1 MEPEHFFCRPQ
12 NTAQKKYEALRAFY
26 VEKRQAEDV
35 AKQFGYKLSS
45 FYSLTR
51 DFKKNLSQE
60 NPDQHFFISKPA
72 GRRPKDDTS
81 ETNQYIIDSRKNY
94 LSVPDIKA
102 ALDAQGETV
111 SEGYIYNLLKKEGF
125 ARLPRR
131 KSTTREKTSASLKI
145 EAPKSYMLDFAP
157 ESFTGQNSFGVLC
170 LLPYLQQYSIDRL
183 IQNSNYPE
191 TGTINRLSSILC
203 FVALKLS
210 NVRRYSADDIWC
222 MDRGLGLF
230 AGLNVLPKTSW
241 YTSYSHRIT
250 SEMNKEFLK
259 GLHQI
264 LLHEGLLS
272 DTSNIDFTTIPY
284 WGDDSHLENN
294 WSGTRNKALAS
305 IAAVLAQDPDSGII
319 TYGDTNV
326 RHQQKNQVAIE
337 FLDFYNA
344 NSGNDLK
351 YLVFDS
357 KFTTYENLAKLGKEI
372 KFLTIRRRGKKIVE
386 ELSQKL
392 PSSWKKVRVTMANGK
407 GRNLRVNDEKIFLKD
422 YGGEVRQ
429 IAITGHGKIKPALL
443 ITNDFD
449 KPCDKLIRKYTG
461 YNGFGGPVRKPPN
474 EPEIKRF

>member
-157 ESFTGQNSFGVLC
+157 ESWFC
-170 LLPYLQQYSIDRL
+170 
-183 IQNSNYPE
+183 
-191 TGTINRLSSILC
+191 
-203 FVALKLS
+203 
-210 NVRRYSADDIWC
+210 
-222 MDRGLGLF
+222 
-230 AGLNVLPKTSW
+230 
-241 YTSYSHRIT
+241 
-250 SEMNKEFLK
+250 
-259 GLHQI
+259 
-264 LLHEGLLS
+264 
-272 DTSNIDFTTIPY
+272 
-284 WGDDSHLENN
+284 
-294 WSGTRNKALAS
+294 
-305 IAAVLAQDPDSGII
+305 
-319 TYGDTNV
+319 
-326 RHQQKNQVAIE
+326 
-337 FLDFYNA
+337 
-344 NSGNDLK
+344 
-351 YLVFDS
+351 
-357 KFTTYENLAKLGKEI
+357 
-372 KFLTIRRRGKKIVE
+372 
-386 ELSQKL
+386 
-392 PSSWKKVRVTMANGK
+392 
-407 GRNLRVNDEKIFLKD
+407 
-422 YGGEVRQ
+422 
-429 IAITGHGKIKPALL
+429 
-443 ITNDFD
+443 
-449 KPCDKLIRKYTG
+449 
-461 YNGFGGPVRKPPN
+461 
-474 EPEIKRF
+474 

>member
-81 ETNQYIIDSRKNY
+81 ETNQYIIDSRKNH

-305 IAAVLAQDPDSGII
+305 IAYQMSITLSGSRQLSCP
-319 TYGDTNV
+319 V
-326 RHQQKNQVAIE
+326 
-337 FLDFYNA
+337 FLY
-344 NSGNDLK
+344 
-351 YLVFDS
+351 
-357 KFTTYENLAKLGKEI
+357 
-372 KFLTIRRRGKKIVE
+372 
-386 ELSQKL
+386 Q
-392 PSSWKKVRVTMANGK
+392 
-407 GRNLRVNDEKIFLKD
+407 
-422 YGGEVRQ
+422 
-429 IAITGHGKIKPALL
+429 
-443 ITNDFD
+443 
-449 KPCDKLIRKYTG
+449 
-461 YNGFGGPVRKPPN
+461 
-474 EPEIKRF
+474 